1 MKKSLILVGIVS
13 SFLVS
18 SLIYASPFNDSVSVD
33 ESGNGSLGYSTQV
46 DNSKEIK
53 NRSENSRIQNSKNE
67 TRRILSGKEL
77 EQREIIY
84 RIRGGTYRVW

>member
-1 MKKSLILVGIVS
+1 MIIL
-13 SFLVS
+13 L
-18 SLIYASPFNDSVSVD
+18 LTCLTQNDNIIVD
-33 ESGNGSLGYSTQV
+33 ESGNGSLGYSTPVV

-53 NRSENSRIQNSKNE
+53 NRNENSKVQNSKNK